1 MKAVFLDRDGV
12 INRARVKMG
21 KPYPP
26 TGVGELEIIEGVS
39 EGIRLLKD
47 ACLLPVVV
55 TNQPDISRGNL
66 SQDVLAEINSRVK
79 DLTGL
84 EHFYICSH
92 DDFDM
97 CECRK
102 PKPGLIYAAAK
113 ELGIQVESSYLIGD
127 RWRDIAAGQ
136 AAGCRTYFIDYSYE
150 EKRPKLPFV
159 KVGSLLEGVQS
170 ILKIERRLKL

>member
-12 INRARVKMG
+12 INRARTING

-26 TGVGELEIIEGVS
+26 AGVDELEILEGVS
-39 EGIRLLKD
+39 EAIGLLKG
-47 ACLLPVVV
+47 ASLLPVVV

-66 SQDVLAEINSRVK
+66 SHSVVAEIHSRVT

-84 EHFYICSH
+84 EHFYVCSH

-102 PKPGLIYAAAK
+102 PKPGLIFMAAE

-127 RWRDIAAGQ
+127 RWRDVAAGQ
-136 AAGCRTYFIDYSYE
+136 AAGCKTYFIDYSYE
-150 EKRPKLPFV
+150 EKQPKLPFV
-159 KVGSLLEGVQS
+159 KVGSLIEAVQS
-170 ILKIERRLKL
+170 ILKLERHLR